1 MKNAFW
7 EHSIKFGFLIGMALI
22 LAGIVGHYRGLSI
35 NYNPTVIMIDR
46 LLIILGILFAIRK
59 YRDDIYQGKITYGK
73 AVGIGVMT
81 SVNAGIIY
89 SLFLYILCRFF
100 DPNIL
105 QETISFTEKTLKN
118 MQYSE
123 SDLELMMKMYRQIT
137 PGIYAM
143 GQFFNF
149 TVWGTIFTLIIAI
162 FSRNNRFLQQQNNNR
177 N

>member
-7 EHSIKFGFLIGMALI
+7 EHNIKFGFLIGTALI
-22 LAGIVGHYRGLSI
+22 LAGIVGHYKGLSV
-35 NYNPTVIMIDR
+35 NYNPTIVMIDR
-46 LLIILGILFAIRK
+46 LLVILGILFAIRK

-73 AVGIGVMT
+73 AVGMGIMT

-105 QETISFTEKTLKN
+105 KESIEFMQQGLQQ

-123 SDLELMMKMYRQIT
+123 NDIEFMMKMYRQIT

-149 TVWGTIFTLIIAI
+149 AVWGAFFTLIIAA
-162 FSRNNRFLQQQNNNR
+162 FSRNNRFLQQKNNNH